1 MRSLRSWRHG
11 NFIDLLFC
19 GAWHADERRSGVAAR
34 RGAQANEGEESA
46 GRVGWDA
53 RERDQVCVLPPTLPP
68 LFGFHGVCPSRLHH
82 LLYVEQLPFLQ
93 RIHILPKCAT
103 SATSRNHQEASYRIV
118 TLKRDLQSL
127 DGQGTPLKSRSL
139 SSDGGR
145 RRRINETSDGVFSRA
160 CCCSRGGGLHRV
172 ALGRCAGEI
181 R

>member
-1 MRSLRSWRHG
+1 MREGAGLQRGGEHKPTRERRARGGWGGMRAREIKCVSCL
-11 NFIDLLFC
+11 LLFLHC
-19 GAWHADERRSGVAAR
+19 SG
-34 RGAQANEGEESA
+34 SI
-46 GRVGWDA
+46 
-53 RERDQVCVLPPTLPP
+53 
-68 LFGFHGVCPSRLHH
+68 GVCPSRLHH